1 MRKVAVFS
9 LLLIAGMVGAQF
21 LPSLTGDA
29 YTGVSHGLRLAT
41 MMALAFIMIH
51 VGYEFELDK
60 TDLRQYGWDYVV
72 AMTAA
77 AFPWMFVVLYFL
89 FVLLPAGAWGTW
101 QAWVEALLAGR
112 FAAPTSAGVLF
123 AMLAAAGL
131 SATWLFA
138 KARVLAI
145 FDDLDTVLLMIP
157 LQMLIVGL
165 AWQLGVV
172 VLLMGALLW
181 VAWRYL
187 HRCPLPVTWPWVLT
201 YAAGIT
207 AMGELVSTAGHWLDA
222 TVPVHIEVLLPAFV
236 VGCVLARPAGSD
248 PHRDDTVEGSQMGPE
263 SPGEQQ
269 VATLVAAVFMALV
282 GLSLPPLAGE
292 TAVTVAG
299 TVSAAQPPLPWGVM
313 AGHVLALTV
322 LANLGKMM
330 PAFCYRREAPW
341 RERLALAI
349 GMWPRGEVGAGVLI
363 VSLGYGLSG
372 PMITAAM
379 LSLALNLVLTGA
391 FILLVKWLVAG
402 QGIPTGADLVPD
414 AHPLQN
420 KPFKS
425 V

>member
-21 LPSLTGDA
+21 LSSLTGDA
-29 YTGVSHGLRLAT
+29 YAGVSHGLRLAT
-41 MMALAFIMIH
+41 MVALAFIMIH

-60 TDLRQYGWDYVV
+60 TDLRQYGWDYLV

-77 AFPWMFVVLYFL
+77 AFPWIFVVLYFL

-187 HRCPLPVTWPWVLT
+187 HRCPLPVTWPWVMT

-207 AMGELVSTAGHWLDA
+207 ALGEFFYTTSHWLDD
-222 TVPVHIEVLLPAFV
+222 TVPMHIEVLLPAFV
-236 VGCVLARPAGSD
+236 VGCILARPPGSD
-248 PHRDDTVEGSQMGPE
+248 PHRDDAVEGTQMGPE
-263 SPGEQQ
+263 SPGEQR
-269 VATLVAAVFMALV
+269 VATLIAAVFMCLV
-282 GLSLPPLAGE
+282 GLSLPPFVAE
-292 TAVTVAG
+292 SADAATATLQG
-299 TVSAAQPPLPWGVM
+299 VSAAQPPLPWGVM

-322 LANLGKMM
+322 LANLGKMV

-363 VSLGYGLSG
+363 VSLGYGLGG

-391 FILLVKWLVAG
+391 FILMVKWLVEG
-402 QGIPTGADLVPD
+402 GDY
-414 AHPLQN
+414 
-420 KPFKS
+420 KKS
-425 V
+425 

>member
-1 MRKVAVFS
+1 MRKVAIFS
-9 LLLIAGMVGAQF
+9 LLLIAGMVGAQL
-21 LPSLTGDA
+21 LPGLAGEA
-29 YTGVSHGLRLAT
+29 YTDVSHGLRLAT
-41 MMALAFIMIH
+41 MVALAFIMIH

-77 AFPWMFVVLYFL
+77 AFPWIFVVLYFL
-89 FVLLPAGAWGTW
+89 FALLPAGAWGSW
-101 QAWVEALLAGR
+101 GAWTEALLAGR

-172 VLLMGALLW
+172 VVLMGALLW

-207 AMGELVSTAGHWLDA
+207 ALGELLYTTSHWLDD
-222 TVPVHIEVLLPAFV
+222 TVPVHIEALLPAFV
-236 VGCVLARPAGSD
+236 VGCILARPPGSD
-248 PHRDDTVEGSQMGPE
+248 PHRDDALEGSQMGPE
-263 SPGEQQ
+263 TPGEQR
-269 VATLVAAVFMALV
+269 VATLVAAVFMGLV
-282 GLSLPPLAGE
+282 GLSLPPLAGG
-292 TAVTVAG
+292 TAVTASAG
-299 TVSAAQPPLPWGVM
+299 TISAAQPPLPWGVM

-322 LANLGKMM
+322 LANLGKMV

-363 VSLGYGLSG
+363 VSLGYGLGG

-379 LSLALNLVLTGA
+379 LSLAINLVLTGA

-402 QGIPTGADLVPD
+402 DRTPTIPGLVPGTD
-414 AHPLQN
+414 PRHP
-420 KPFKS
+420 
-425 V
+425 

>member
-9 LLLIAGMVGAQF
+9 LLLIAGMGGAQL
-21 LPSLTGDA
+21 LPGLAGDA
-29 YTGVSHGLRLAT
+29 YIGLIHGLRLAT
-41 MMALAFIMIH
+41 MVALAFIMIH

-77 AFPWMFVVLYFL
+77 AFPWIFVVLYFL
-89 FVLLPAGAWGTW
+89 FVLLPAGAWVSWGTW
-101 QAWVEALLAGR
+101 TEALLAGR

-138 KARVLAI
+138 KARILAI

-187 HRCPLPVTWPWVLT
+187 HRCPLPVTWPWVMT

-207 AMGELVSTAGHWLDA
+207 ALSELLSMTSHRLDA

-236 VGCVLARPAGSD
+236 VGCILARPPGSD
-248 PHRDDTVEGSQMGPE
+248 PHRDDAAEGGQMGPE
-263 SPGEQQ
+263 TRSEQR
-269 VATLVAAVFMALV
+269 VATLVAAVFMGLV

-292 TAVTVAG
+292 TAVTAAAG
-299 TVSAAQPPLPWGVM
+299 TISAAQPPLPWGVM

-322 LANLGKMM
+322 LANLGKMV
-330 PAFCYRREAPW
+330 PALCYRREAPW

-363 VSLGYGLSG
+363 VSLGYGLGG

-402 QGIPTGADLVPD
+402 DRPAARMDLVPGSH
-414 AHPLQN
+414 ARHHT
-420 KPFKS
+420 
-425 V
+425 